1 MLVGFRVDVMG
12 ERQVS
17 TSLLDLEDGM
27 RDLSAPLRVIGDNIV
42 DGIRGQFETEGV
54 RGLGRRWVKLS
65 DPYREWK
72 QRNYPGRKMLVR
84 TGGMKGALLDKRA
97 NLRVTD
103 RRVVYEPRGPRAEIA
118 ARHQA
123 GDGPPRRKIVAVTGM
138 DARAMERTFA
148 HWIRYRQGRTTA
160 WPPPSA

>member
-27 RDLSAPLRVIGDNIV
+27 RDLSEPLGVIGDNIIDTV
-42 DGIRGQFETEGV
+42 REQFATEGA
-54 RGLGRRWVKLS
+54 RGLGQKWTKLS

-72 QRNYPGRKMLVR
+72 QRHYPGRKTLVR

-97 NLRVTD
+97 ALRVSD
-103 RRVVYEPRGPRAEIA
+103 RRVVYEPRGNRAEIA
-118 ARHQA
+118 GRHQT
-123 GDGPPRRKIVAVTGM
+123 GDGPPRRKIVALTGM
-138 DARAMERTFA
+138 DARGMERTFA

-160 WPPPSA
+160 WPPPTA